1 MSTFTIKSSLVFNK
15 IQKAWD
21 QAQGNMV
28 HASTTPQHQGEINTP
43 QSPNMIRIPLS
54 HDYNHPHPIAI
65 TWGGGTAMQN
75 VVHMC
80 MLVLRGCLIQLQNA
94 EDRSSKDENPVDN
107 CNDNDNILFDHNIQ
121 IYTTDLQ

>member
-1 MSTFTIKSSLVFNK
+1 MCCLTYKMSTFTIKSSLVFNK

-65 TWGGGTAMQN
+65 TWGGGDCYAKCGTYVYASTSR
-75 VVHMC
+75 VSYSATEC
-80 MLVLRGCLIQLQNA
+80 
-94 EDRSSKDENPVDN
+94 
-107 CNDNDNILFDHNIQ
+107 
-121 IYTTDLQ
+121 